1 MTFKPYLDQFVIVL
15 MYCKKNKEKHDEH
28 LAIVLRE
35 HKLYVKFEKLDL
47 WVTKVQFLRHSH
59 KGRHMHRGR
68 EGRDYNKIG

>member
-47 WVTKVQFLRHSH
+47 WVTKVQFLGIVT
-59 KGRHMHRGR
+59 KEDICIEVGKV
-68 EGRDYNKIG
+68 EPTIK

>member
-15 MYCKKNKEKHDEH
+15 MYSKKNKEKHDEH

-47 WVTKVQFLRHSH
+47 WVTKVQFLGIVT
-59 KGRHMHRGR
+59 KEDICIEVGKV
-68 EGRDYNKIG
+68 ETTIK

>member
-47 WVTKVQFLRHSH
+47 WVTKVQFLGIVT
-59 KGRHMHRGR
+59 KEDICIEVGKV
-68 EGRDYNKIG
+68 ETTIK